1 MKLLDTKLTSL
12 PHTKVK
18 SVDQSSPEADPAK
31 NMQVVIVCGK
41 NEVLRRTLLTAVEDA
56 SKNSD
61 AADAAVSVRVLGFV
75 NNVDQFMVAADILV
89 TKAGPGTIAEACCCR
104 TPILVFDYLPGQEEG
119 NVSFVCDHQ
128 MGEHETVPSLVASR
142 CQQWLRDPQ
151 KMATF
156 RAKAHAQAQ
165 PTSAIDI
172 ARHTLEILQ
181 DEVYIHIY
189 LCIYKHIMCVRVCV
203 CMYVYI

>member
-1 MKLLDTKLTSL
+1 
-12 PHTKVK
+12 
-18 SVDQSSPEADPAK
+18 VDQNSPEADPAN

-41 NEVLRRTLLTAVEDA
+41 NEVLRRTLLTAVEEA

-61 AADAAVSVRVLGFV
+61 PADAPASLRVLGFV

-104 TPILVFDYLPGQEEG
+104 TPILVFDFLPGQEEG
-119 NVSFVCDHQ
+119 NVSFVCDHE

-181 DEVYIHIY
+181 DEVHIHIY
-189 LCIYKHIMCVRVCV
+189 IYTYIHLYIYVFYVCI
-203 CMYVYI
+203 CMYTYIL